1 MGSWGYIMVL
11 IVCPAHSKDMCHA
24 SVLALLGGLK
34 TTAQSKLLPMCTASS
49 LVLARGRLAGH
60 AFKAWVA
67 PFHMNDHRFPA
78 HLALVK
84 HFHGILVWV
93 VPASWAHTAFRPV
106 AVARW
111 AHSSPRTC
119 HHSMLCFNGWSATR
133 RCHQDHTTP
142 PAPLTTQACCEW
154 PAAAYAQCQ
163 VTCCLPRMTALDV
176 PTGAQLLSTR

>member
-1 MGSWGYIMVL
+1 MGL

-34 TTAQSKLLPMCTASS
+34 QQHNLNCCQCAQP
-49 LVLARGRLAGH
+49 VLWFFEGGGWQGMHSRLGSH
-60 AFKAWVA
+60 
-67 PFHMNDHRFPA
+67 PFHMDGHRFPA

-93 VPASWAHTAFRPV
+93 VPASWAHTAFRAV

-142 PAPLTTQACCEW
+142 PAPLTTQSCCEW
-154 PAAAYAQCQ
+154 PAAAYAAQCQ
-163 VTCCLPRMTALDV
+163 VTCCLPRVTALDV